1 MRLNTKPGSSQS
13 QYGFRSA
20 LAHSASLAIRAA
32 SAGPR
37 NSLERKDEFPVQ
49 LETRRPL
56 YQKTTLENGIRV
68 VTETIP
74 GSRSVA
80 IGILIDASPR
90 DERPEKAG
98 LAHLT
103 EHLLF
108 QGTSSRSENQIA
120 NLMDVGGGNF
130 GGFTTRDY
138 TCYFATVLDDYRT
151 YAIDLLGDILLNSI
165 FPPENVEREKSIILR
180 EIDRVRDT
188 PFERAHMLLKSAV
201 WPDHALGRAITGDST
216 TVRALTREDVIYF
229 VHNHYLPDRLIIA
242 AAGNLEHQDFVAQ
255 VRDAFWRIQGTG
267 PVRDD
272 ETPSF
277 RSGEKIEHA
286 PVTQAYFSLGLQ
298 THAYAHAQRYSI
310 HLINNILGG
319 GISSRL
325 YRSIREERG
334 LVYHIESE
342 YHAYRDAGLLVIEG
356 STTPEYLT
364 QVLAMTLAEMGQL
377 VSGDKPVEAEE
388 LWKAKMHLRG
398 QHLLAGE
405 NTNTRMSRLAT
416 QEFYFGKHISSD
428 EILARIDSP
437 DHHDMQQFANAT
449 FSEVQGKATIAI
461 VGPGDTQHY
470 SPSSL
475 SELMADFR

>member
-1 MRLNTKPGSSQS
+1 MQLHARPESSEFHHDFCDAAS
-13 QYGFRSA
+13 I
-20 LAHSASLAIRAA
+20 SASLAIRAA
-32 SAGPR
+32 DIGPR
-37 NSLERKDEFPVQ
+37 NLLEGREDFTVA
-49 LETRRPL
+49 LETRPSQ
-56 YQKTTLENGIRV
+56 YQRTTLENGIRV
-68 VTETIP
+68 VSETIP

-90 DERPEKAG
+90 DEKPEKAG

-108 QGTSSRSENQIA
+108 QGTSSRDENQIA

-130 GGFTTRDY
+130 GGFATRDY

-165 FPPENVEREKSIILR
+165 FPPENVEREKTIILR

-188 PFERAHMLLKSAV
+188 PYERAHMLLKSAV
-201 WPDHALGRAITGDST
+201 WPDHPLGRAITGDST
-216 TVRALTREDVIYF
+216 TVRGLTREDVIYF
-229 VHNHYLPDRLIIA
+229 VHNHYLPDRMIIA
-242 AAGNLEHQDFVAQ
+242 AAGNLEHKDFVAQ
-255 VRDAFWRIQGTG
+255 VRDAFWRLQGAG
-267 PVRDD
+267 QIRAVDV
-272 ETPSF
+272 PSF
-277 RSGEKIEHA
+277 RSGKKIEHA
-286 PVTQAYFSLGLQ
+286 SVSQVYFSLGIQ
-298 THAYAHAQRYSI
+298 TLPYASADRYSI

-334 LVYHIESE
+334 LVYHIDSE

-356 STTPEYLT
+356 STAPENLM
-364 QVLAMTLAEMGQL
+364 QVLAMTLVETGQL
-377 VSGDKPVEAEE
+377 FFGDKPVDAEE
-388 LWKAKMHLRG
+388 LWKAKMYLRG

-416 QEFYFGKHISSD
+416 QEFYFGEHIPSD

-437 DHHDMQQFANAT
+437 DHHDLQRFANET
-449 FSEVQGKATIAI
+449 FADVFGKAMIAI

-470 SPSSL
+470 SSSSINDML
-475 SELMADFR
+475 ADFR